1 MGRIQNLTINSTTAI
16 AVDVKGITLI
26 TCPLAAFYVAYDKEQ
41 CEGTIPNS
49 RIEFPVTQSQPVQ
62 LDVGEGSLIWIMCI
76 GVPTAVV
83 NVWTKLG
90 SSGGY

>member
-1 MGRIQNLTINSTTAI
+1 MGRIQNLTVNSTTAT

-26 TCPLAAFYVAYDKEQ
+26 TCMLAGFYVAYDKEE

-49 RIEFPVTQSQPVQ
+49 RIEFPVTGSLPIQI
-62 LDVGEGSLIWIMCI
+62 DVGEGSLLWIMCV
-76 GVPTAVV
+76 GPPTAEVC
-83 NVWTKLG
+83 VWTKLG